1 MAMRMNKINPSFFTG
16 MLVAFGIALSIKLYI
31 PIERFFENGKDQKI
45 NTLLQFIEQDYVDKV
60 DTEKILE
67 DVVSEIVAKLDP
79 HSVYFS
85 KEDFL
90 ASQENM
96 QGNFEGIGVQFF
108 MYNDS
113 IAVTKVLKGGPSE
126 KAGILSGDRI
136 LIANND
142 TLYSK
147 KLSSRNVVKALKGP
161 ADTKVD
167 LRIYRKQTNAFLD
180 IPIVR
185 NKVPISSLEVG
196 YMLTKDMGYLKL
208 NRFAMTSYQ
217 EFKEKLSEL
226 QTQGAKK
233 LVLDVRQ
240 NGGGYI
246 HIANQIIDEFLEA
259 DKLIVFTENNKGN
272 IEKSYATSKGSFE
285 DGKVYVLIDEGSASA
300 SEILAGALQDNDKG
314 VIVGRRSF
322 GKGLVQQQ
330 KNFGDGSAVRLTIAR
345 YFTPTGRCIQKPYRL
360 DDNSNYALDYEMR
373 MTNGELLS
381 KDSIKVVDSLR
392 YTTPKGKVVYGGGG
406 IVPDVFVPVDTTLYL
421 ENYHFKNLNDFV
433 FEYVDNNRSELSAL
447 SLETLQEKMDVNTEM
462 IKNYFDF
469 IQLKKALP
477 KEKTKKIKH
486 YLKMLVVAQLF
497 DQNSTAKMNARK
509 DEMILKVL
517 ELEKEKH

>member
-1 MAMRMNKINPSFFTG
+1 MRMNKINPSFFTG
-16 MLVAFGIALSIKLYI
+16 MLVAFGIALAATLYL
-31 PIERFFENGKDQKI
+31 PTERFFENGKDQKI

-67 DVVSEIVAKLDP
+67 DVVSGIVAKLDP

-96 QGNFEGIGVQFF
+96 QGNFEGIGVRFF

-136 LIANND
+136 LVANND
-142 TLYSK
+142 TLYNK
-147 KLSSRNVVKALKGP
+147 KLSSRSVVNTLKGP

-185 NKVPISSLEVG
+185 GRVPISSVEVA
-196 YMLTKDMGYLKL
+196 YMLTKDIGYLKL
-208 NRFAMTSYQ
+208 DRFAMTSYQ
-217 EFKEKLSEL
+217 EFKEKLTEL
-226 QTQGAKK
+226 QNQGAIK
-233 LVLDVRQ
+233 LVLDLRQ

-259 DKLIVFTENNKGN
+259 DKLMVFTKNNKGK
-272 IEKSYATSKGSFE
+272 IEKSYATSEGSFE
-285 DGKVYVLIDEGSASA
+285 NGKVYVLIDEGSASA

-330 KNFGDGSAVRLTIAR
+330 RNLGDGSAVRLTIAR
-345 YFTPTGRCIQKPYRL
+345 YYTPTGRSIQKPYRL
-360 DDNSNYALDYEMR
+360 EDSANYALDYEMR

-406 IVPDVFVPVDTTLYL
+406 IVPDVFVPVDTTMYL
-421 ENYHFKNLNDFV
+421 ENYHFQNLNDFV
-433 FEYVDNNRSELSAL
+433 FEYVDNKRKELSSL
-447 SLETLQEKMDVNTEM
+447 SLEALSDRAELDTTILEG
-462 IKNYFDF
+462 YFEH
-469 IQLKKALP
+469 IQLKKSLP
-477 KEKTKKIKH
+477 KEKTKQIKY
-486 YLKMLVVAQLF
+486 YLKMLLIAQLF
-497 DQNSTAKMNARK
+497 DQNSSAKMNTSK
-509 DEMILKVL
+509 DKMLLKVL

>member
-1 MAMRMNKINPSFFTG
+1 MRMNKINPSFFTG
-16 MLVAFGIALSIKLYI
+16 MLVAFGIALATTLYL
-31 PIERFFENGKDQKI
+31 PSERFFEEGMYRKVH
-45 NTLLQFIEQDYVDKV
+45 TLLQFIEQDYVDPV
-60 DTEKILE
+60 DTDKILE

-85 KEDFL
+85 KEDLL

-108 MYNDS
+108 MHNDS

-142 TLYSK
+142 TLYNK

-185 NKVPISSLEVG
+185 NKVPISSVEVG

-226 QTQGAKK
+226 QRQGAKK

-259 DKLIVFTENNKGN
+259 DKLIVFTENNKGK
-272 IEKSYATSKGSFE
+272 IEKSYATNKGSFE
-285 DGKVYVLIDEGSASA
+285 NGKVYVLIDEGSASA
-300 SEILAGALQDNDKG
+300 SEILAGALQDNDRG

-330 KNFGDGSAVRLTIAR
+330 RNLGDGSAVRLTIAR
-345 YFTPTGRCIQKPYRL
+345 YYTPTGRSIQKPYRL
-360 DDNSNYALDYEMR
+360 EDSANYALDYEKR

-406 IVPDVFVPVDTTLYL
+406 IVPDVFVPVDTTMYL
-421 ENYHFKNLNDFV
+421 ENYHFQNLNDFV
-433 FEYVDNNRSELSAL
+433 FEYVDSNRKELGTLSVDAL
-447 SLETLQEKMDVNTEM
+447 AERVDLDKTVLTG
-462 IKNYFDF
+462 YFEY
-469 IQLKKALP
+469 IQLKEALP
-477 KEKTKKIKH
+477 KEKTKQIKH
-486 YLKMLVVAQLF
+486 YLKMLLVSQLF
-497 DQNSTAKMNARK
+497 DQNSTAKMNTSK
-509 DEMILKVL
+509 DKMLLKVL

>member
-1 MAMRMNKINPSFFTG
+1 MLKNKNNPSFFTG
-16 MLVAFGIALSIKLYI
+16 MAIAFGIALATSLYL
-31 PIERFFENGKDQKI
+31 PTARFFENEKFQKI
-45 NTLLQFIEQDYVDKV
+45 NKLLQFIEQDYVDEI
-60 DTEKILE
+60 DTDKILE
-67 DVVSEIVAKLDP
+67 DVVSGIVAKLDP

-108 MYNDS
+108 MHKDS
-113 IAVTKVLKGGPSE
+113 VVVTKVLKGGPSE
-126 KAGILSGDRI
+126 KAGILAGDRI

-142 TLYSK
+142 TLYNK
-147 KLSSRNVVKALKGP
+147 NLSSRGIVKILKGP
-161 ADTKVD
+161 ANTEVD
-167 LRIYRKQTNAFLD
+167 LQVYRKQTHTFLN

-185 NKVPISSLEVG
+185 NKVPILSVEAG
-196 YMLTKDMGYLKL
+196 YMLTSDLGYLKL

-226 QTQGAKK
+226 QKQGAKK

-259 DKLIVFTENNKGN
+259 GKLIVFTENNRGR
-272 IEKSYATSKGSFE
+272 IENSYATSEGSFE
-285 DGKVYVLIDEGSASA
+285 DGKLYVLIDEGSASA

-330 KNFGDGSAVRLTIAR
+330 RNFGDSSAVRLTIAR
-345 YFTPTGRCIQKPYRL
+345 YFTPTGRSIQKPYRL
-360 DDNSNYALDYEMR
+360 DDNSNYALDYEKR

-381 KDSIKVVDSLR
+381 KDSIKVIDSLR

-406 IVPDVFVPVDTTLYL
+406 IVPDVFVPVDTILYL
-421 ENYHFKNLNDFV
+421 ENYHFQNLNDFV
-433 FEYVDNNRSELSAL
+433 FEYVDSNRKELGAL
-447 SLETLQEKMDVNTEM
+447 SLEALGDRLDLDKTVLKR
-462 IKNYFDF
+462 YFEY

-477 KEKTKKIKH
+477 KEKTKQIKH
-486 YLKMLVVAQLF
+486 YLKMLVVTQLF
-497 DQNSTAKMNARK
+497 DQNATAKINASK
-509 DEMILKVL
+509 DKMILKVF
-517 ELEKEKH
+517 ELEKEKD

>member
-1 MAMRMNKINPSFFTG
+1 MLMNKIHPSFFTG
-16 MLVAFGIALSIKLYI
+16 MLVAFGIVLATTVYF
-31 PIERFFENGKDQKI
+31 PTERFFEIGKYQKI

-108 MYNDS
+108 MHNDS
-113 IAVTKVLKGGPSE
+113 IVVTKVLKGGPSE
-126 KAGILSGDRI
+126 KVGILSGDRI

-142 TLYSK
+142 TLYNK

-167 LRIYRKQTNAFLD
+167 IRIYRKQTSAFLD

-185 NKVPISSLEVG
+185 NKVPISSVEVG
-196 YMLTKDMGYLKL
+196 YMLTEDMGYLKL

-217 EFKEKLSEL
+217 EFKEKLTQL

-246 HIANQIIDEFLEA
+246 HIANQIIDEFLAA
-259 DKLIVFTENNKGN
+259 DKLIVFTENNKGK
-272 IEKSYATSKGSFE
+272 IENSYATNKGSFE
-285 DGKVYVLIDEGSASA
+285 NGKVYVLIDEGSASA

-330 KNFGDGSAVRLTIAR
+330 RNFGDSGLLDCPTARLIA
-345 YFTPTGRCIQKPYRL
+345 
-360 DDNSNYALDYEMR
+360 
-373 MTNGELLS
+373 
-381 KDSIKVVDSLR
+381 
-392 YTTPKGKVVYGGGG
+392 
-406 IVPDVFVPVDTTLYL
+406 
-421 ENYHFKNLNDFV
+421 
-433 FEYVDNNRSELSAL
+433 
-447 SLETLQEKMDVNTEM
+447 
-462 IKNYFDF
+462 
-469 IQLKKALP
+469 
-477 KEKTKKIKH
+477 
-486 YLKMLVVAQLF
+486 
-497 DQNSTAKMNARK
+497 
-509 DEMILKVL
+509 
-517 ELEKEKH
+517 